1 VLLPIL
7 IDDQGTLSAHI
18 LCFVVAV
25 LFLAFDVV
33 VWYLCDDIKL
43 SVLIP
48 FNLTRSVEGSSKSD
62 GKYDFLASTVG
73 YRKLPRK
80 FGIAQRCLALF
91 AIRVLSLNSA
101 RDCTM
106 RATIRAGFSLQES
119 LNYHCLEL

>member
-1 VLLPIL
+1 MLLPIL

-43 SVLIP
+43 SVLIL

-62 GKYDFLASTVG
+62 GK
-73 YRKLPRK
+73 
-80 FGIAQRCLALF
+80 
-91 AIRVLSLNSA
+91 
-101 RDCTM
+101 
-106 RATIRAGFSLQES
+106 
-119 LNYHCLEL
+119 